1 MFHHQSAIINPPSSS
16 TMFRWFPPKARMG
29 EVGEEPPV
37 DPSLEQLRRGVGT
50 VGISPMWH
58 WVPSGKHTKS
68 Y

>member
-1 MFHHQSAIINPPSSS
+1 
-16 TMFRWFPPKARMG
+16 MFRWFPPKARMG